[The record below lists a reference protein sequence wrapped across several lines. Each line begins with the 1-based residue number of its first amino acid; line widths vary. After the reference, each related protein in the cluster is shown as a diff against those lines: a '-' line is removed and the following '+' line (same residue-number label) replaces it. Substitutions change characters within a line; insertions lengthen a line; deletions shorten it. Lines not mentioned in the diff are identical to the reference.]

1 MTLTLTFSERF
12 INGYNAHS
20 KDGHLPQLDIE
31 SQEMFDPHLPNCT
44 EPNTEEKH
52 SQLYLYAT
60 DIKQGTRCATSFKK
74 QLSEALKSSEEK
86 NIKKLWILFQFFQ
99 KQIPNLDTSRYG
111 TATFA
116 TFK

>member
-86 NIKKLWILFQFFQ
+86 KYQETVDIISVL
-99 KQIPNLDTSRYG
+99 PNTDTELGYLKIRYRY
-111 TATFA
+111 FCI
-116 TFK
+116 